1 MATRRKRPS
10 ALGYKACSNR
20 GARLA
25 SESTPRSGQ
34 QLVECRIVKERTGK
48 VSEKEIAR
56 LEAQR
61 AYLKDLRKRNA
72 EEEAKKKKKPKK
84 RTTAKRT
91 TAKKTTAKKTTAK
104 RGGKGGQM
112 KIF

>member
-1 MATRRKRPS
+1 MATRKKRPS

-20 GARLA
+20 GGRLA
-25 SESTPRSGQ
+25 SERTPRSGQ

-48 VSEKEIAR
+48 VSDKEIAR

-72 EEEAKKKKKPKK
+72 EERAKGKKNSK
-84 RTTAKRT
+84 R
-91 TAKKTTAKKTTAK
+91 KTTAKKTTAK
-104 RGGKGGQM
+104 RTTSKRGGKGGQM
-112 KIF
+112 MIF

>member
-1 MATRRKRPS
+1 
-10 ALGYKACSNR
+10 
-20 GARLA
+20 
-25 SESTPRSGQ
+25 
-34 QLVECRIVKERTGK
+34 VECRIVKERTGK

-84 RTTAKRT
+84 RTTSKKTTAKRT
-91 TAKKTTAKKTTAK
+91 TAKRTTAKKTTAK

>member
-20 GARLA
+20 GAKLA
-25 SESTPRSGQ
+25 SEATPRSGQ
-34 QLVECRIVKERTGK
+34 QLVECRIVKSRTGK
-48 VSEKEIAR
+48 VSDKEIAR

-72 EEEAKKKKKPKK
+72 EEKAKSKKTASKK
-84 RTTAKRT
+84 TTAKR
-91 TAKKTTAKKTTAK
+91 KTTAKKTTAK

-112 KIF
+112 RIF